1 MSLSW
6 IYLII
11 AALFEI
17 SWAIGLKYSANF
29 TNLRASSFT
38 IIAMILSVV
47 FLAKAMNGIP
57 LGTAYAIWVG
67 IGAAGT
73 IIMGIVLFQDP
84 ITIPRVFFL
93 CLLIG
98 AIIGLKMT

>member
-6 IYLII
+6 IYLIT

-17 SWAIGLKYSANF
+17 IWAIGLKYSANF
-29 TNLRASSFT
+29 TNLRASCIT
-38 IIAMILSVV
+38 VIAMVLSVA

-57 LGTAYAIWVG
+57 LGTAYAVWVG

-73 IIMGIVLFQDP
+73 IIMGMILFQDP
-84 ITIPRVFFL
+84 ITPPRVFFL